1 MRSLF
6 WRVFLSQLLILV
18 IALGVISSLL
28 STKFQDFYLH
38 LSQDQL
44 AERARDLA
52 VQLQPVVVNPP
63 PPEQLAGLV
72 RVLSA
77 LGGVEMCLTINHA
90 GRTITVT
97 QNGCNHSGVG
107 AGAASAPIG
116 QGVVVPGAMNPS
128 GQELLAARVPFA
140 EHRGE
145 LIVTTPLS
153 DAVDKT
159 VRRLHLFLLY
169 GASVATGLALLVAL
183 AVSDRISGPLRR
195 ITWLAHRMEE
205 GDFSQRLE
213 LRDRSE
219 IGTLGRSFDSLAGS
233 LEATLASLRE
243 EQARLRGIL
252 ASVAEGIV
260 AVDAE
265 GTVALI
271 NPQAATLLGLQAAA
285 GAPMSEIGLPE
296 AVATAFSECLQSNE
310 LQVLE
315 LQCGEPPRHLLL
327 HIAPVRVEETGRWGA
342 VAAVDDITETRRLEQ
357 MRRQFISDASH
368 EIRTPLTAIGGFAAA
383 IADGTAATEEERTRA
398 AAFIMRETE
407 RLSRLVNDLL
417 DLSRIESGAV
427 ELKLEEVDLSDL
439 IRDAVE
445 GFGVQFQESGIT
457 VELSL
462 PSDAAPVRLD
472 PDRIYQVLVNLISNA
487 LRFNR
492 DHGKITISVA
502 PRRGAV
508 QVTVR
513 DTGVGIPPEELPH
526 IWERFHRADTSRARA
541 DGGTGLGLAIVR
553 SIVQRH
559 GGTIAAESEVGRG
572 SAFSFT
578 LPVR

>member
-28 STKFQDFYLH
+28 ATKFQDFYLH

-44 AERARDLA
+44 AQRARDLA
-52 VQLQPVVVNPP
+52 VKLQPVVVDPP
-63 PPEQLAGLV
+63 PPEKLADLV
-72 RVLSA
+72 QVLSA
-77 LGGVEMCLTINHA
+77 LGGVDMCLTINH
-90 GRTITVT
+90 GGQVITVT
-97 QNGCNHSGVG
+97 RNGCNTSTIG

-116 QGVVVPGAMNPS
+116 RGAVVPGADNPS
-128 GQELLAARVPFA
+128 GRDLVAARVRFA
-140 EHRGE
+140 GHRGE
-145 LIVTTPLS
+145 LIVTTPRS
-153 DAVDKT
+153 DAVDQT
-159 VRRLHLFLLY
+159 VRTLRLFLLY

-195 ITWLAHRMEE
+195 ITWLARRMEE

-219 IGTLGRSFDSLAGS
+219 IGALGRSFDSLAGS

-260 AVDAE
+260 AVNVE
-265 GTVALI
+265 GRVALI
-271 NPQAATLLGLQAAA
+271 NPQAAVLLGLQPVT

-296 AVATAFSECLQSNE
+296 AVAAAFAECLQSNE

-315 LQCGEPPRHLLL
+315 LQYGEPPHHLLL

-383 IADGTAATEEERTRA
+383 IADGTAASEEERARA
-398 AAFIMRETE
+398 ATFIMRETE

-427 ELKLEEVDLSDL
+427 DLKLEEVDLNDL
-439 IRDAVE
+439 VRDAVE
-445 GFGVQFQESGIT
+445 GFGVQFQESGVA
-457 VELSL
+457 VELNL
-462 PSDAAPVRLD
+462 PSDTAPVRLD
-472 PDRIYQVLVNLISNA
+472 ADRVYQVLVNLISNA

-492 DHGKITISVA
+492 DHGKITISVV
-502 PRRGAV
+502 PRNGV
-508 QVTVR
+508 IEVTVR
-513 DTGVGIPPEELPH
+513 DTGVGIPREELPY
-526 IWERFHRADTSRARA
+526 IWERFHRADTSRARV

-559 GGTIAAESEVGRG
+559 GGTISAESEVGQG